1 LQGRRHRF
9 TVQQFHPAEPDGR
22 VPLRLVAPQGPGTF
36 MPLFDDP
43 PLHDFPDRAI
53 RYLLETPANLRELL
67 LEVVPGIAPF
77 LDYDHVERQD
87 RSFLMEDWRNRESD
101 LLFRI
106 PFRSPGG
113 ETSVLVCILLEH
125 QSAPDPRM
133 PLRVL
138 IYAVLYWER
147 EWKAREDRHDPGQP
161 LRLTPILPIVFHT
174 GAQPWNTNRSL
185 AERAEFETVL
195 AQVLPRLV
203 ELRRHEEIRGHDLL
217 WFVLSWALRRGPQ
230 EDREQLRTFLQ
241 TTIAD
246 AAMREEVLAV
256 SNTVGE
262 TWEQREER
270 RVAQTAAASALRAE
284 LQTRREALRD
294 LLEEHFGAVP
304 EDVLRR
310 IEACEDPARLRAAHR
325 QALHVQWPGELQLQ
339 SSEVRRGGVA
349 EDAASVLLHRPGTG
363 GGRPSLHRLAGW
375 SSAFRRSGAK
385 SV

>member
-1 LQGRRHRF
+1 M
-9 TVQQFHPAEPDGR
+9 A
-22 VPLRLVAPQGPGTF
+22 
-36 MPLFDDP
+36 LFDDP

-53 RYLLETPANLRELL
+53 RRLLETPANLRELL
-67 LEVVPGIAPF
+67 LEIVPAIAPYF
-77 LDYDHVERQD
+77 DYDHVERQD

-133 PLRVL
+133 SLRVL

-147 EWKAREDRHDPGQP
+147 EWKAREDRHDLGQP

-174 GAQPWNTNRSL
+174 GAQPWNTHRSL
-185 AERAEFETVL
+185 AELIGGPEELRPFAPQWQPLFWDLAEQDPQRLLAAAGAWLQALSEVRSEGAERAEFEAVL
-195 AQVLPRLV
+195 AQVLPRLI
-203 ELRRHEEIRGHDLL
+203 ELKHREAIRGHDLL
-217 WFVLSWALRRGPQ
+217 WFVLSWALRRRPR

-256 SNTVGE
+256 SNIVGE
-262 TWEQREER
+262 TWEQSEER
-270 RVAQTAAASALRAE
+270 RVAATALRAE

-294 LLEEHFGAVP
+294 LLEGRFGTVP
-304 EDVLRR
+304 DEVLRR
-310 IEACEDPARLRAAHR
+310 IEACADPARLKAAHR
-325 QALHVQWPGELQLQ
+325 QALHIPSPADLQL
-339 SSEVRRGGVA
+339 
-349 EDAASVLLHRPGTG
+349 
-363 GGRPSLHRLAGW
+363 
-375 SSAFRRSGAK
+375 
-385 SV
+385 

>member
-1 LQGRRHRF
+1 
-9 TVQQFHPAEPDGR
+9 
-22 VPLRLVAPQGPGTF
+22 
-36 MPLFDDP
+36 MPLFDNP

-67 LEVVPGIAPF
+67 LEVVPDIAPF
-77 LDYDHVERQD
+77 LDYSRIQWQD

-147 EWKAREDRHDPGQP
+147 EWKAWEDRHDPGQP

-174 GAQPWNTNRSL
+174 GAQPWNTHRSL
-185 AERAEFETVL
+185 AELIGGPEEFRPFAPQWQPLFWDLAEQDPQRLLTAAGAWLQSLSVVRCERAERAEFEAVL
-195 AQVLPRLV
+195 AQLLPRLV
-203 ELRRHEEIRGHDLL
+203 ELRRGEEIRGHDLL
-217 WFVLSWALRRGPQ
+217 WFVLSWALRRRPP
-230 EDREQLRTFLQ
+230 EDRQELRTFLQ

-246 AAMREEVLAV
+246 ETMREEVIAV
-256 SNTVGE
+256 SNTLGQ
-262 TWEQREER
+262 TWEQWVEQ
-270 RVAQTAAASALRAE
+270 RVAATALRAE
-284 LQTRREALRD
+284 LQTGREYLRE
-294 LLEEHFGAVP
+294 LLQERFGTVP

-310 IEACEDPARLRAAHR
+310 IEACEDPARLKAAHR
-325 QALHVQWPGELQLQ
+325 QVLHIQSPDDVQL
-339 SSEVRRGGVA
+339 
-349 EDAASVLLHRPGTG
+349 
-363 GGRPSLHRLAGW
+363 
-375 SSAFRRSGAK
+375 
-385 SV
+385 